1 VDYIVRA
8 QKTLKEITHIILLDL
23 SWSIFNVFISPTML
37 KLYMKYQFT
46 SSTIFVLPLAS
57 GSEIESE
64 GSIGS
69 TSSTFSI
76 LYIK

>member
-46 SSTIFVLPLAS
+46 SSTIFVLPLAKLKVKDLL
-57 GSEIESE
+57 GQHRPL
-64 GSIGS
+64 
-69 TSSTFSI
+69 FQF
-76 LYIK
+76 YI